1 MKEWSSEQYLKFK
14 QQRTQPAV
22 DLVKRIADKNPRT
35 VLDIGCGPGNS
46 TSVLK
51 KTFPEARIVGIDSSP
66 EMIEKARASCAD
78 IEFRLCDITADL
90 ENLESYDVI
99 FSNACLQWVPGHR
112 TLIPALLGKLNTGGV
127 LAVQIPMNYKEPLF
141 VVEND
146 VLSEARWGFAGKEI
160 RTINTLPPE
169 EYFNILASCASDFDI
184 WETVYYHRMPSV
196 EAMVEWI
203 KGTNLRPYINALDAE
218 NAKKLEAE
226 ITDRAAKVYTKQKN
240 GEYIFKFRRF
250 FFVAEK

>member
-1 MKEWSSEQYLKFK
+1 MKEWSSDQYLKFRH
-14 QQRTQPAV
+14 QRTQPAV
-22 DLVKRIADKNPRT
+22 DLAKRIADKNPCA

-51 KTFPEARIVGIDSSP
+51 KTFPKARIVGIDSSP
-66 EMIEKARASCAD
+66 EMIEKARASCTD

-90 ENLESYDVI
+90 ENLEKYDVI

-146 VLSEARWGFAGKEI
+146 VLSEPSWGFAGKDI

-169 EYFNILASCASDFDI
+169 EYFNILASCANDFDI

-203 KGTNLRPYINALDAE
+203 KGTNLRPYLNALDAE
-218 NAKKLEAE
+218 SAKKLEAE
-226 ITDRAAKVYTKQKN
+226 ITDRAAKVYTKQEN

-250 FFVAEK
+250 FFIAEK